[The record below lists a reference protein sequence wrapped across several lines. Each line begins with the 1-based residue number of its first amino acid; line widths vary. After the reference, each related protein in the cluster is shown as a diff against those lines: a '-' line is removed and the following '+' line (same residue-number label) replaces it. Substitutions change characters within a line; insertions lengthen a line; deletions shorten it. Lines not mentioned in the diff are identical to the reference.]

1 MRNLQEVQDN
11 QVHNQEMQSQDKQ
24 GTAPASDRPLN
35 RAPEPQRSRP
45 VLTALQ
51 YIALLSVAGL
61 FGSLSF
67 GLISTWR
74 TGSSLMSRLTAP
86 QPPAQV
92 DVRTVL
98 VQQVR
103 GASELTTAVFAMES
117 VVPASRDR
125 TLAGYTVGTTTLLYM
140 AYGEVRAGVDL
151 SDMTPQNIQVDGDQ
165 ITVTLP
171 PPQILDS
178 KIDVARSS
186 VYDYDRGFLGLG
198 PDVAPELQQLAQTE
212 TLAKIV
218 DAACRE
224 NLLDEANVRAELVVT
239 QLLSTAGYGNV
250 TVKSQAADPAACA
263 AASTTPAPTPA
274 TETQP

>member
-1 MRNLQEVQDN
+1 MRNLQEVQDK
-11 QVHNQEMQSQDKQ
+11 QVQNQEIQSQDKQ
-24 GTAPASDRPLN
+24 GTAPASDRPLE
-35 RAPEPQRSRP
+35 RAPEPRRSRP

-67 GLISTWR
+67 ALISTWR

-151 SDMTPQNIQVDGDQ
+151 STMTPQNIQVDGDQ

-218 DAACRE
+218 EAACQE

-250 TVKSQAADPAACA
+250 IVESQPAAATACVLP
-263 AASTTPAPTPA
+263 ASNPTVSRSVN
-274 TETQP
+274 